1 MTGKRRVKGTFSR
14 KKKKTQA
21 IYNMLS
27 VYFHSSYPELK
38 TQHVLNAHPAN
49 CICIEFDPKGRY
61 FATGSADAL
70 VSIWDLD
77 EFVCV
82 RTLSRYVGIG

>member
-1 MTGKRRVKGTFSR
+1 M
-14 KKKKTQA
+14 QA
-21 IYNMLS
+21 IYNMLL
-27 VYFHSSYPELK
+27 VYFHCSYPELK